1 LSKSKTVGAGLFD
14 LVDPDQRPSGRLFD
28 RVSISMKNRE
38 PEAGAHR
45 AVIDLHPVQGSL
57 TAAAEDQEPEQQWK
71 SIPPER

>member
-1 LSKSKTVGAGLFD
+1 
-14 LVDPDQRPSGRLFD
+14 
-28 RVSISMKNRE
+28 MKNRE